1 MVNLVGP
8 TSQQDV
14 ELSALYRDA
23 VIAYGEGKVLGI
35 LAAKGNNHE
44 LMKRAAESDETTTSI
59 PTIKT
64 IIEPTLT
71 EDELQEDFIY
81 YSESY
86 KILLH
91 THSPPI
97 LTNGSAVTVLNDTK
111 MTITTNRRSSYVQT
125 LKVRYNSQPGQVRFT
140 LHFVFIQKKKHFKSR
155 FSELNDCLFLISVEF
170 RIYFQYNKWLL
181 DSICS

>member
-44 LMKRAAESDETTTSI
+44 LMKRAAELDETTTSI
-59 PTIKT
+59 PTIRT

-81 YSESY
+81 YSEQSY

-97 LTNGSAVTVLNDTK
+97 LTNGSVVTVLNDTK
-111 MTITTNRRSSYVQT
+111 MTITTNRRSPYVQT

-140 LHFVFIQKKKHFKSR
+140 FIQRKR
-155 FSELNDCLFLISVEF
+155 L
-170 RIYFQYNKWLL
+170 
-181 DSICS
+181 